1 MNAITSMRV
10 SPQAARE
17 QGTNPPDPEVV
28 AAVRRRRFSASY
40 KLRILRE
47 ADACSANTGELG
59 ALLRRESLY
68 SSHLT
73 NWRRLRDQGEL
84 EGLQPQRRGRV
95 AADPAVKELAH
106 LRHENER
113 LTQRLITAETIIEIQ
128 KKVAGLL
135 ASTLG
140 SASTT
145 EQP

>member
-1 MNAITSMRV
+1 MRV
-10 SPQAARE
+10 SPRAPVERWP
-17 QGTNPPDPEVV
+17 NPPDPEVS

-40 KLRILRE
+40 KLRVLRE
-47 ADACSANTGELG
+47 ADACRGNTGALG
-59 ALLRRESLY
+59 GLLRREGLY

-73 NWRRLRDQGEL
+73 SWRRLRDQGEL

-95 AADPAVKELAH
+95 ATDPTVKELAR

-113 LTQRLITAETIIEIQ
+113 LTQQLITAETIIEIQ

-135 ASTLG
+135 GSTLAN
-140 SASTT
+140 ASTT